1 MVPSARRSSTES
13 NAPSRTAR
21 SGAAAGRAMLVEIG
35 ISSQNSIIVVLDNNS
50 PRRRSASSISRQH
63 SVERPGGARTRQLD
77 GKTPGDSG
85 AGLVLP
91 VGRPSPPAKDDV
103 PPASYP
109 RLLRH
114 ALSVEA
120 YIPQGWRLEMTKSG
134 DLNGDGRPD
143 AVLVVRDDDPD
154 KFIDT
159 GRDQKLDTNP
169 RILVVALAD
178 AAGGYDLVLE
188 NHTLIAR
195 TNDPFQQD
203 PLDPDGIQEGEV
215 AIKNGTL
222 RITLG
227 YFGGNMGR
235 MTYTFRFQNGR
246 FEMIGY
252 DRVDVTRNSGV
263 MSDVSINYSTR
274 QMVRKK
280 GHISERQRESDAQ
293 QVAASSRC

>member
-1 MVPSARRSSTES
+1 MTKFLAIFVLALWTGGW
-13 NAPSRTAR
+13 AL
-21 SGAAAGRAMLVEIG
+21 AAAE
-35 ISSQNSIIVVLDNNS
+35 
-50 PRRRSASSISRQH
+50 
-63 SVERPGGARTRQLD
+63 
-77 GKTPGDSG
+77 
-85 AGLVLP
+85 
-91 VGRPSPPAKDDV
+91 DDV

-109 RLLRH
+109 KLLRQ

-120 YIPQGWRLEMTKSG
+120 FIPQGWRLEMSKSG

-143 AVLVVRDDDPD
+143 AVLVVRDGDPN
-154 KFIDT
+154 KFIDA
-159 GRDQKLDTNP
+159 GRDQKFDTNP

-195 TNDPFQQD
+195 TTDPFQQD
-203 PLDPDGIQEGEV
+203 PLDPNGIQEGEV

-263 MSDVSINYSTR
+263 MNDVSINYSTGV
-274 QMVRKK
+274 MVRKK
-280 GHISERQRESDAQ
+280 GHISNDSEKKTRSFLPRMRLLTLE
-293 QVAASSRC
+293 QVGDGLAFQVPGD